1 MDTRI
6 SVFGLG
12 KLGIPMALC
21 IAKSGIDVI
30 GVDISESVINKLNK
44 GQSPIKEPDVEKLLK
59 STQDRFTSTT
69 NMEKAVLGTNI
80 SFIVVPTPSEN
91 NGSFS
96 LKYVKEVAS
105 EIGKSMAKKSTY
117 HLVVLTS
124 TVLPGSTEYGI
135 QPILER
141 ESGKICGKGFGLC
154 YNPEFIA
161 LGSVIQDFLNP
172 DFLLIG
178 ESDSRAGKMLEE
190 LLKSITK
197 NDPPVQKMNFINA
210 EIAKISLNA
219 FVTTKITFANMLSD
233 MSGRLPNADVD
244 TITDAIGLDS
254 RIGRRYLNGGLSY
267 GGPCFPR
274 DNRALGY
281 IADKFDC
288 NSLIS
293 KSTDQFNQYHLENT
307 LEIIQDHT
315 KLRGSIAVL
324 GLSYKPNSDVLDE
337 SPGLY
342 LAKKLSTIGYKVKAF
357 DPVAMENARVI
368 FKNSIYCA
376 DSINDCLSG
385 VETVVIANPDSKF
398 RSMSAL
404 DIHQNQRTVTVIDC
418 WRMLRNELEN
428 KDRIVYVGLGIGK
441 QSTQNE
447 SYLTEIWNS

>member
-135 QPILER
+135 QPIL
-141 ESGKICGKGFGLC
+141 
-154 YNPEFIA
+154 
-161 LGSVIQDFLNP
+161 GSVIQDFLNP

-190 LLKSITK
+190 LLKSITE

-404 DIHQNQRTVTVIDC
+404 DIHQNQ
-418 WRMLRNELEN
+418 
-428 KDRIVYVGLGIGK
+428 
-441 QSTQNE
+441 
-447 SYLTEIWNS
+447 